1 MELPDLIMMDI
12 LSRLPAK
19 SIFSCR
25 RVCKSWRNIL
35 LDPHFAKLHLSR
47 APVDFLLKS
56 EGTVFLAELDEE
68 SCISNSDV
76 HLGRKSLMSCKTC
89 NGINIG
95 LKEIELCSSCEG
107 MLCVRRSKRW
117 SPYHVYNPIT
127 GEHVVVQQTVRASFM
142 PIDCALGFSRRANEF
157 KVMRFLVVTQS
168 RTIVKGLEVDIQTV
182 GSNSWRSIGETPYWP
197 HLSSISSPFLNGAL
211 HWICY
216 AAQMILSFDFD
227 EEHFQPI
234 PTPSQHFDNFYHT
247 VGLGSLEGRLCM
259 CYHKPHSTD
268 PLDIWVMNNYGVKE
282 SWTKQFVIDK
292 IIDAFPFQPIR
303 YMNNGEILVLCGHHA
318 AICYNPLRRSSRYIK
333 FDSSKST
340 IFALPHIPSFI
351 KLQK

>member
-1 MELPDLIMMDI
+1 MFSCSPAAFSLSYLESMIQCFCQARNLKKSTMREKQRGNLVSTIMELPDPILMDI

-25 RVCKSWRNIL
+25 CVCKSWRNIL
-35 LDPHFAKLHLSR
+35 LDPHFAKFHVSR
-47 APVDFLLKS
+47 APVEFFLKS

-76 HLGRKSLMSCKTC
+76 HLGRKSLMSCKTS

-95 LKEIELCSSCEG
+95 LKEIELCNSCEG

-117 SPYHVYNPIT
+117 SPYNIYNPIT
-127 GEHVVVQQTVRASFM
+127 GEHVVVKQTVRASFT
-142 PIDCALGFSRRANEF
+142 PIDCSLGFSRKTNEF

-197 HLSSISSPFLNGAL
+197 HLSSISSSFLNGAL

-216 AAQMILSFDFD
+216 AAQIILAFDFD
-227 EEHFQPI
+227 EENFQSI
-234 PTPSQHFDNFYHT
+234 PTPSQHRQFLPYCRAWFVGGPSLYVLSSATFD
-247 VGLGSLEGRLCM
+247 
-259 CYHKPHSTD
+259 
-268 PLDIWVMNNYGVKE
+268 
-282 SWTKQFVIDK
+282 
-292 IIDAFPFQPIR
+292 
-303 YMNNGEILVLCGHHA
+303 
-318 AICYNPLRRSSRYIK
+318 
-333 FDSSKST
+333 
-340 IFALPHIPSFI
+340 
-351 KLQK
+351 